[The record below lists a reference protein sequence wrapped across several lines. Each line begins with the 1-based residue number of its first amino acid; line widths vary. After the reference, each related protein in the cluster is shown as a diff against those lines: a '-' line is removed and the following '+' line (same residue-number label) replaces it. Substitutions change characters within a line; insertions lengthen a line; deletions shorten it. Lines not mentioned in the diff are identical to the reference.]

1 LSLAPLQCNLASFI
15 SMEQSSSFASN
26 QPFPS
31 VIIAE
36 LSDLS
41 KRIRAENIAAKNF
54 KFLCLSVSN
63 SFLAIGCSTGLV
75 LLFHRF
81 TRKIIKNDDPAEV
94 EILATEDSP
103 VVKISLSPNECYLA
117 YGTSDC
123 FVHLLNLKNYTANR
137 IALFKIRLTACS
149 NQLTCI
155 CWKHDSSELYVGCKS
170 GAVYILTNKINTNE
184 EGFVKFFLHLDSSV
198 IQLDECDNLLLI
210 STRHRNL
217 IFNTSNFS
225 LTEFGDWHKR
235 ANCGA
240 CAWKADFSTS
250 LNVVAARRRGK
261 FCFSLKHPVDDALH
275 FYQPKC
281 VVFCKIIQP
290 NQPFKIWYDEDSRSV
305 TFRRLHIFKKKF
317 LISILNR
324 HICIV
329 DFSSLS
335 DLIFAYSL
343 GSKEVL
349 SYDISGDDVFLLQTD
364 GTVRK
369 FTIILLND
377 DSALEKL
384 FSSKCFSA
392 AANLAVHFIK
402 QNQKLPCSMKKF
414 KEMLNCVKE
423 DVYGLQIELCE
434 KMFMLK
440 ELTHSTNLQI
450 HPYNASTDGNEDPLQ
465 YGDLFMIKNS
475 QGSQCSQCGIHG
487 SWIFMMTFG
496 IAAKR
501 VRFLNNYFL
510 RGGVPVCAD
519 DWKLLFNVR
528 KCISNKTQ
536 TTLCSRC
543 TSLASTV
550 KALFENPN
558 RLPNLMEFYQQ
569 NHQHIDWWS
578 ESASCREIVDK
589 SSGSKSKV
597 EQFRWLDGFPIEAI
611 LWICV
616 KTIGLESL
624 CQLVDS
630 NDKIE
635 RQLPLNWYPL
645 LLLASLNSNAWFL
658 SDRILALLASRLFN
672 LEIAMCKQQVA
683 VRTFPVFLHSDS
695 LCPICTLPVLN
706 SVSETGQE
714 YVIFACCGSAYH
726 AVCLNAT
733 FENAI
738 FGFACLVCRREHG
751 SAVE

>member
-1 LSLAPLQCNLASFI
+1 
-15 SMEQSSSFASN
+15 MDQSSSFASN

-94 EILATEDSP
+94 EILATEASP
-103 VVKISLSPNECYLA
+103 VVKISLSPNECHLA

-123 FVHLLNLKNYTANR
+123 FVHLLNLKNYTANN
-137 IALFKIRLTACS
+137 IPLFKVKLTDC
-149 NQLTCI
+149 NQLTTF

-170 GAVYILTNKINTNE
+170 GAVYILTNKINSN

-198 IQLDECDNLLLI
+198 IQLDECDNLLFI
-210 STRHRNL
+210 STRHQNL

-225 LTEFGDWHKR
+225 LTEFGNWHKR

-240 CAWKADFSTS
+240 CAWKADLSTS

-261 FCFSLKHPVDDALH
+261 FCFSLKHPVDNALH

-281 VVFCKIIQP
+281 VIFCKIIQP
-290 NQPFKIWYDEDSRSV
+290 NQPFEIWYDEDWRFI
-305 TFRRLHIFKKKF
+305 TFQRLHIFKKKF

-329 DFSSLS
+329 DFSSLA

-377 DSALEKL
+377 ICNALEKL
-384 FSSKCFSA
+384 FASNCFSA
-392 AANLAVHFIK
+392 AANLTVHFIK
-402 QNQKLPCSMKKF
+402 QNQKLPCSMNKF

-423 DVYGLQIELCE
+423 DVHGLQIELCK

-440 ELTHSTNLQI
+440 ELTSSTNWQI
-450 HPYNASTDGNEDPLQ
+450 HPNHASTDGNEDLLQ
-465 YGDLFMIKNS
+465 YGDLLMIKNS

-501 VRFLNNYFL
+501 VRFANNYFL

-519 DWKLLFNVR
+519 DWKLLFDIR
-528 KCISNKTQ
+528 KCTSNKMQ
-536 TTLCSRC
+536 PTLCGRC

-558 RLPNLMEFYQQ
+558 RLLNLMEFYQQ
-569 NHQHIDWWS
+569 NNNQHIDWWS
-578 ESASCREIVDK
+578 ESASSREIVDK

-597 EQFRWLDGFPIEAI
+597 EQFRWLDGFPIEAL

-616 KTIGLESL
+616 KTVGLESL
-624 CQLVDS
+624 CQL
-630 NDKIE
+630 
-635 RQLPLNWYPL
+635 
-645 LLLASLNSNAWFL
+645 
-658 SDRILALLASRLFN
+658 ILALLASSLFN
-672 LEIAMCKQQVA
+672 LEIAVSKQVTM
-683 VRTFPVFLHSDS
+683 RTFPVFLRSDS
-695 LCPICTLPVLN
+695 LCPICTLPALN

-726 AVCLNAT
+726 AVCLNGT

-738 FGFACLVCRREHG
+738 SEFACLVCRREHSSG
-751 SAVE
+751 VE

>member
-1 LSLAPLQCNLASFI
+1 
-15 SMEQSSSFASN
+15 MDQSSSFASN

-94 EILATEDSP
+94 EILATEASP
-103 VVKISLSPNECYLA
+103 VVKISLSPNECHLA

-123 FVHLLNLKNYTANR
+123 FVHLLNLKNYTANN
-137 IALFKIRLTACS
+137 IPLFKVKLTDC
-149 NQLTCI
+149 NQLTTF

-170 GAVYILTNKINTNE
+170 GAVYILTNKINSN

-198 IQLDECDNLLLI
+198 IQLDECDNLLFI
-210 STRHRNL
+210 STRHQNL

-225 LTEFGDWHKR
+225 LTEFGNWHKR

-240 CAWKADFSTS
+240 CAWKADLSTS

-261 FCFSLKHPVDDALH
+261 FCFSLKHPVDNALH

-281 VVFCKIIQP
+281 VIFCKIIQP
-290 NQPFKIWYDEDSRSV
+290 NQPFEIWYDEDWRFI
-305 TFRRLHIFKKKF
+305 TFQRLHIFKKKF

-329 DFSSLS
+329 DFSSLA

-377 DSALEKL
+377 ICNALEKL
-384 FSSKCFSA
+384 FASNCFSA
-392 AANLAVHFIK
+392 AANLTVHFIK
-402 QNQKLPCSMKKF
+402 QNQKLPCSMNKF

-423 DVYGLQIELCE
+423 DVHGLQIELCK

-440 ELTHSTNLQI
+440 ELTSSTNWQI
-450 HPYNASTDGNEDPLQ
+450 HPNHASTDGNEDLLQ
-465 YGDLFMIKNS
+465 YGDLLMIKNS

-501 VRFLNNYFL
+501 VRFANNYFL

-519 DWKLLFNVR
+519 DWKLLFDIR
-528 KCISNKTQ
+528 KCTSNKMQ
-536 TTLCSRC
+536 PTLCGRC

-558 RLPNLMEFYQQ
+558 RLLNLMEFYQQ
-569 NHQHIDWWS
+569 NNNQHIDWWS
-578 ESASCREIVDK
+578 ESASSREIVDK

-597 EQFRWLDGFPIEAI
+597 EQFRWLDGFPIEAL

-616 KTIGLESL
+616 KTVGLESL
-624 CQLVDS
+624 CQLVDR

-658 SDRILALLASRLFN
+658 SDRVVALILALLASSLFN
-672 LEIAMCKQQVA
+672 LEIAVSKQVTM
-683 VRTFPVFLHSDS
+683 RTFPVFLRSDS
-695 LCPICTLPVLN
+695 LCPICTLPALN

-726 AVCLNAT
+726 AVCLNGT

-738 FGFACLVCRREHG
+738 SEFACLVCRREHSSG
-751 SAVE
+751 VE

>member
-1 LSLAPLQCNLASFI
+1 
-15 SMEQSSSFASN
+15 MDQSSSFASN

-94 EILATEDSP
+94 EILATEASP
-103 VVKISLSPNECYLA
+103 VVKISLSPNECHLA

-123 FVHLLNLKNYTANR
+123 FVHLLNLKNYTANNT
-137 IALFKIRLTACS
+137 ALFKVKLTDC
-149 NQLTCI
+149 NQLTSF

-170 GAVYILTNKINTNE
+170 GAVYILTNKINSN

-198 IQLDECDNLLLI
+198 IQLDECDNLLFI
-210 STRHRNL
+210 STRHQNL

-225 LTEFGDWHKR
+225 LTEFGNWHKR

-261 FCFSLKHPVDDALH
+261 FCFSLKHPVDNALH

-281 VVFCKIIQP
+281 VIFCKIIQP
-290 NQPFKIWYDEDSRSV
+290 NQPFKIWYDEDWRFI
-305 TFRRLHIFKKKF
+305 TFQRLHIFKKKF

-329 DFSSLS
+329 DFSSLA

-349 SYDISGDDVFLLQTD
+349 SYDISGDDIFLLQTD

-377 DSALEKL
+377 ICNALEKL

-392 AANLAVHFIK
+392 AANLTVHFIK

-423 DVYGLQIELCE
+423 DVHGLQIEL
-434 KMFMLK
+434 FK
-440 ELTHSTNLQI
+440 ELTSSTNLQI
-450 HPYNASTDGNEDPLQ
+450 HPNHASTDGNEDLLQ
-465 YGDLFMIKNS
+465 YGDLLMIKNS

-501 VRFLNNYFL
+501 VRFANNYFL

-519 DWKLLFNVR
+519 DWKLLFDIR
-528 KCISNKTQ
+528 KCISNKMQ
-536 TTLCSRC
+536 PTLCGRC

-569 NHQHIDWWS
+569 NNQHID
-578 ESASCREIVDK
+578 C
-589 SSGSKSKV
+589 GQKV

-616 KTIGLESL
+616 KTVGLESL
-624 CQLVDS
+624 CQLVDR

-658 SDRILALLASRLFN
+658 SDRILALLASSLFN
-672 LEIAMCKQQVA
+672 LDI
-683 VRTFPVFLHSDS
+683 
-695 LCPICTLPVLN
+695 
-706 SVSETGQE
+706 
-714 YVIFACCGSAYH
+714 
-726 AVCLNAT
+726 AVCKKVTMKL
-733 FENAI
+733 FQY
-738 FGFACLVCRREHG
+738 FC
-751 SAVE
+751 AVIPFVQYALYRH

>member
-1 LSLAPLQCNLASFI
+1 
-15 SMEQSSSFASN
+15 MDQSSSFASN

-94 EILATEDSP
+94 EILATEASP
-103 VVKISLSPNECYLA
+103 VVKISLSPNECHLA

-123 FVHLLNLKNYTANR
+123 FVHLLNLKNYTANNT
-137 IALFKIRLTACS
+137 ALFKVKLTDC
-149 NQLTCI
+149 NQLTSF

-170 GAVYILTNKINTNE
+170 GAVYILTNKINSN

-198 IQLDECDNLLLI
+198 IQLDECDNLLFI
-210 STRHRNL
+210 STRHQNL

-225 LTEFGDWHKR
+225 LTEFGNWHKR

-261 FCFSLKHPVDDALH
+261 FCFSLKHPVDNALH

-281 VVFCKIIQP
+281 VIFCKIIQP
-290 NQPFKIWYDEDSRSV
+290 NQPFKIWYDEDWRFI
-305 TFRRLHIFKKKF
+305 TFQRLHIFKKKF

-329 DFSSLS
+329 DFSSLA

-349 SYDISGDDVFLLQTD
+349 SYDISGDDIFLLQTD

-377 DSALEKL
+377 ICNALEKL

-392 AANLAVHFIK
+392 AANLTVHFIK

-423 DVYGLQIELCE
+423 DVHGLQIEL
-434 KMFMLK
+434 FK
-440 ELTHSTNLQI
+440 ELTSSTNLQI
-450 HPYNASTDGNEDPLQ
+450 HPNHASTDGNEDLLQ
-465 YGDLFMIKNS
+465 YGDLLMIKNS

-501 VRFLNNYFL
+501 VRFANNYFL

-519 DWKLLFNVR
+519 DWKLLFDIR
-528 KCISNKTQ
+528 KCISNKMQ
-536 TTLCSRC
+536 PTLCGRC

-569 NHQHIDWWS
+569 NNQHID
-578 ESASCREIVDK
+578 CGQKVDRLQRLVPIRQ
-589 SSGSKSKV
+589 SSSTNSG
-597 EQFRWLDGFPIEAI
+597 
-611 LWICV
+611 
-616 KTIGLESL
+616 
-624 CQLVDS
+624 
-630 NDKIE
+630 
-635 RQLPLNWYPL
+635 
-645 LLLASLNSNAWFL
+645 LASVQFVQLGYCSVQE
-658 SDRILALLASRLFN
+658 SDY
-672 LEIAMCKQQVA
+672 E
-683 VRTFPVFLHSDS
+683 TFPVFLRSDS
-695 LCPICTLPVLN
+695 LCPICTLPALN

-714 YVIFACCGSAYH
+714 YVIFSCCGSAYH
-726 AVCLNAT
+726 AVCLNGT

-738 FGFACLVCRREHG
+738 SEFACLVCRREHSSG
-751 SAVE
+751 DE

>member
-1 LSLAPLQCNLASFI
+1 
-15 SMEQSSSFASN
+15 MDQSSSFASN

-54 KFLCLSVSN
+54 K
-63 SFLAIGCSTGLV
+63 A
-75 LLFHRF
+75 
-81 TRKIIKNDDPAEV
+81 
-94 EILATEDSP
+94 SP
-103 VVKISLSPNECYLA
+103 VVKISLSPNECHLA

-123 FVHLLNLKNYTANR
+123 FVHLLNLKNYTANN
-137 IALFKIRLTACS
+137 IPSFKVKLTDC
-149 NQLTCI
+149 NQLTTF

-170 GAVYILTNKINTNE
+170 GAVYILTNKINSN

-198 IQLDECDNLLLI
+198 IQLDECDNLLFI
-210 STRHRNL
+210 STRHQNL

-225 LTEFGDWHKR
+225 LTEFGNWHKR

-261 FCFSLKHPVDDALH
+261 FCFSLKHPVDNALH

-281 VVFCKIIQP
+281 VIFCKIIQP
-290 NQPFKIWYDEDSRSV
+290 NQPFEIWYDEDWRFI
-305 TFRRLHIFKKKF
+305 TFQRLHIFKKKF

-329 DFSSLS
+329 DFSSLA
-335 DLIFAYSL
+335 DPIFAYSL

-349 SYDISGDDVFLLQTD
+349 SYDIRGDDVFLLQTD

-377 DSALEKL
+377 ICNALEKL
-384 FSSKCFSA
+384 FASKCFSA
-392 AANLAVHFIK
+392 AANLTVHFIK
-402 QNQKLPCSMKKF
+402 QNQKLPCSMNKF

-423 DVYGLQIELCE
+423 DVHGLQIELCK

-440 ELTHSTNLQI
+440 ELTSSTKWQI
-450 HPYNASTDGNEDPLQ
+450 HPNHASTDGNEDLLQ
-465 YGDLFMIKNS
+465 YGDLLMIKNS

-501 VRFLNNYFL
+501 VRFANNYFL

-519 DWKLLFNVR
+519 DWKLLFDIR
-528 KCISNKTQ
+528 KCTSNKMQ
-536 TTLCSRC
+536 PTLCGRC

-558 RLPNLMEFYQQ
+558 RLLNLMEFYQRTNYWETQ
-569 NHQHIDWWS
+569 LTYHLIL
-578 ESASCREIVDK
+578 ASR
-589 SSGSKSKV
+589 GY
-597 EQFRWLDGFPIEAI
+597 F
-611 LWICV
+611 
-616 KTIGLESL
+616 IGLESL
-624 CQLVDS
+624 CQMVDI

-658 SDRILALLASRLFN
+658 SDRILALLASSLFN
-672 LEIAMCKQQVA
+672 LEIAVCKPVTMK
-683 VRTFPVFLHSDS
+683 TFPVFLRSDS
-695 LCPICTLPVLN
+695 LCPICTLPALN

-714 YVIFACCGSAYH
+714 YVIFACCGK
-726 AVCLNAT
+726 LLIG
-733 FENAI
+733 I
-738 FGFACLVCRREHG
+738 FV
-751 SAVE
+751 S